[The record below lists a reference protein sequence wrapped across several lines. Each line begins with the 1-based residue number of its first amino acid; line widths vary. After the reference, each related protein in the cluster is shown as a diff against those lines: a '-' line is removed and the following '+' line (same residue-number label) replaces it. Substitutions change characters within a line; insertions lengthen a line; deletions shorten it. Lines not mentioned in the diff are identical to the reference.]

1 MTQIEA
7 FTLVNILLNT
17 EENEDRAEQILEI
30 ADFISKGLS
39 LADIMNC
46 QNEAARKT
54 WKTAV
59 YR

>member
-7 FTLVNILLNT
+7 FTLVNVLLNT

-39 LADIMNC
+39 LADVMKA

-54 WKTAV
+54 WKTA
-59 YR
+59 

>member
-39 LADIMNC
+39 LADVMIC
-46 QNEAARKT
+46 QKEAARKT
-54 WKTAV
+54 WKTAIG
-59 YR
+59 

>member
-7 FTLVNILLNT
+7 FTLVNVLLNT
-17 EENEDRAEQILEI
+17 EENEERAEQLLEI

-39 LADIMNC
+39 LADVMKC

-54 WKTAV
+54 WKTA
-59 YR
+59 